1 MNLKGIN
8 GYVLVKRK
16 EEAGPLGKT
25 VLSDIFA
32 IAHQNDGHNIKEGQ
46 TVIID
51 ASERTIID
59 GYVLVKAEDIKGV
72 VDGD

>member
-1 MNLKGIN
+1 MKIKGIN
-8 GYVLVKRK
+8 GYILVKRK

-32 IAHQNDGHNIKEGQ
+32 VAHQNGQNVKEGQ

-72 VDGD
+72 VEND